1 MKIPQIKDK
10 IRKQYPHVKF
20 KEEKEG
26 DITFLFHNLEDEDLH
41 SLDFNS
47 LANRLEE
54 KCDVP
59 VSIEFNKRAI

>member
-1 MKIPQIKDK
+1 MTIPQIKHQLS
-10 IRKQYPHVKF
+10 KQYPLIKF

>member
-1 MKIPQIKDK
+1 MTIQQIKHQLSE
-10 IRKQYPHVKF
+10 QYPLIKF

-26 DITFLFHNLEDEDLH
+26 DIIFLFHNLEDEDLH